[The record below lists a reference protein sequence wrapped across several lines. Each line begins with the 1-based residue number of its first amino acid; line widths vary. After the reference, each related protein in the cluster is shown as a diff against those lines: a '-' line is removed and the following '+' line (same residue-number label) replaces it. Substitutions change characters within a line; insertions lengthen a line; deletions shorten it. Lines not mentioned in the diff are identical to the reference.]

1 MPETSHSQSVGRR
14 PVHGRTAIAAHLDV
28 ILASGTFKGA
38 DSLKALL
45 RFTVHEALAGRGEDL
60 KEYVLGATVLRKGE
74 SFDPKA
80 DGIVRV
86 QMRRLRERLQRY
98 YEAEGSNDPLRIE
111 IPKGAYTPAFVSAG
125 SRSGAME
132 SPFAHQAL
140 PVGRDVQLAEMR
152 AKFVAAAA
160 GQGSMLCLCG
170 EPGIGK
176 TTVVEAFLRELD
188 AGHAGCAVGRGR
200 CSERLAGSEAY
211 LPLLEGLG
219 DLLLNADD
227 RVRNA
232 MSAVAPGW
240 YARVTRGSDTDERK
254 GTSDRTTTSQE
265 HLKRE
270 LVTFVH
276 EVSSYRPVVMFL
288 DDLHWA
294 DASTV
299 DVLAYWAARC
309 RSQRALIIGAYRP
322 AELLRTGH
330 PFVRVKLELQSHG
343 ICHETMVPLLT
354 PADLDRYLEIQ
365 CPGHA
370 FPPTLSARIHEKTEG
385 NPLFMADLVRFL
397 RDRGVLV
404 EVETRWRMVGDVA
417 AIAGELPESVRSLI
431 EKKIGDLSDVDRT
444 LVSVAAVQ
452 GQAFD
457 AGVVAK
463 VLGTDETAVE
473 ERLESLDRT
482 HGFVRLLGGRDFP
495 DGTFTLRYAFV
506 HVLYQNALYA
516 SVRPTAKAAWSAAV
530 AKALVDRFGGQ
541 CDAIASELALLYEA
555 AREYERAADW
565 FLIAARHAASES
577 ANTEAVVLA
586 RRGLETLRL
595 LPETRERWQRELHL
609 QTMLGPALM
618 STIGYGAPEVEAA
631 YVRARELCRLIGEM
645 PQLFTA
651 IYGLYQYWLARADY
665 RTCRELAEQL
675 TAIARK
681 ADDDRL
687 LIPAHT
693 ALGNTLCFT
702 ADFDGARRET
712 EQLMARYVPARH
724 HSLAALYSGFD
735 PGVAST
741 GALGVNL
748 WALGYPDQAA
758 RKAAEAVALARTLSH
773 VSSIVLALLW
783 SAMLHQH
790 RREPERTREHAE
802 EAIALAVPELT
813 PWLAWATVLRGW
825 AMAMQGEGE
834 DGIAHVRTGLHAW
847 TSGGLACLRPF
858 FLLLLAESEKASGYT
873 DRARSTV
880 VEALTMT
887 ERTGEGYAEAEL
899 HRLRGELQPDPE
911 VAERAFRHARAIARR
926 HQARSRELRACVS
939 LARSQIAGRQRSSHR
954 MLAEVFGWFSEGF
967 DTIDLEE
974 AAAALGKRP
983 VADVEKPFE
992 VKEREDPDYS

>member
-1 MPETSHSQSVGRR
+1 MSETPRSQSTGRR
-14 PVHGRTAIAAHLDV
+14 PVPGRTAIAAHLDV
-28 ILASGTFKGA
+28 ILDSGTFKGA

-45 RFTVHEALAGRGEDL
+45 RFTVHEALAGRGDDL

-86 QMRRLRERLQRY
+86 QMRRLRERLERY
-98 YEAEGSNDPLRIE
+98 YEAEGSDDPLRIE
-111 IPKGAYTPAFVSAG
+111 IPKGTYAPAFVTAG
-125 SRSGAME
+125 SRSGAIE
-132 SPFAHQAL
+132 SPFVHQAL

-152 AKFVAAAA
+152 ATFEAAAA

-188 AGHAGCAVGRGR
+188 AGCAVGRGR

-211 LPLLEGLG
+211 LALLEGLEN
-219 DLLLNADD
+219 LLRTDD
-227 RVRNA
+227 HRVRTLMN
-232 MSAVAPGW
+232 AVAPGW
-240 YARVTRGSDTDERK
+240 YARVTRGSDTDERT
-254 GTSDRTTTSQE
+254 GTTGSTTTSQE

-270 LVTFVH
+270 LVAFVD
-276 EVSSYRPVVMFL
+276 EVSRDRPLVMFL

-309 RSQRALIIGAYRP
+309 RSQSALIIGAYRP
-322 AELLRTGH
+322 AELLRASH

-354 PADLDRYLEIQ
+354 PADVDRYLELQ

-370 FPPTLSARIHEKTEG
+370 FPPSLSSRIHEKTEG

-397 RDRGVLV
+397 RDRGVLL
-404 EVETRWRMVGDVA
+404 EEGTRWRLVGDVA

-431 EKKIGDLSDVDRT
+431 EKKIGDLSDADRT
-444 LVSVAAVQ
+444 LVSAAAVQ
-452 GQAFD
+452 GQTFD
-457 AGVVAK
+457 ADVVAK

-516 SVRPTAKAAWSAAV
+516 SVRPTLKAAWSAAV
-530 AKALVDRFGGQ
+530 ATALVDRVGQ
-541 CDAIASELALLYEA
+541 TDAIAAELAMLYEV
-555 AREYERAADW
+555 AREYERAVDC
-565 FLIAARHAASES
+565 FLIAARQAASES
-577 ANTEAVVLA
+577 ANAEAVVLA
-586 RRGLETLRL
+586 RRGLETLQL

-609 QTMLGPALM
+609 HTTLGPALM

-681 ADDDRL
+681 AEDDRL

-693 ALGNTLCFT
+693 ALGNTLCYT
-702 ADFDGARRET
+702 ADFAGARHEA
-712 EQLMARYVPARH
+712 EELIARYDPARH

-741 GALGVNL
+741 GALGVHL
-748 WALGYPDQAA
+748 WALGYPDRAA
-758 RKAAEAVALARTLSH
+758 GTAAEAVALARTLSH
-773 VSSIVLALLW
+773 VSSLVLALIW

-790 RREPERTREHAE
+790 RREPERTRQDAE
-802 EAIALAVPELT
+802 EAIALAVPELM
-813 PWLAWATVLRGW
+813 PWFAWATVLRGW

-834 DGIAHVRTGLHAW
+834 DGIAQVRTGLHAW
-847 TSGGLACLRPF
+847 TSGGLACLQPF
-858 FLLLLAESEKASGYT
+858 FLLLLAEGEQASG
-873 DRARSTV
+873 DIDKARSTV
-880 VEALTMT
+880 AEALTIT
-887 ERTGEGYAEAEL
+887 QRTGEGYAEAEL
-899 HRLRGELQPDPE
+899 HRLRGELQTDPE
-911 VAERAFRHARAIARR
+911 EAERAVSHAIAIARR
-926 HQARSRELRACVS
+926 HRARSRELRACVS
-939 LARSQIAGRQRSSHR
+939 LTRLQIVGQSSSHR
-954 MLAEVFGWFSEGF
+954 QLAEVYEWFTEGF
-967 DTIDLEE
+967 DTIDLRE

-983 VADVEKPFE
+983 VADVEKL
-992 VKEREDPDYS
+992 RDQSA